1 MIFPKSMEGRY
12 CTFLLQGI
20 PACEVKVRHVLADE
34 IVATYQDDAEVH
46 INPVMLVA
54 WWPDPKR
61 ESKSTK
67 LKEAHKARKALKA
80 SQSLVD
86 DTLPS
91 EATTIL
97 TDPKDVS
104 DHHKTKPQVKRKG

>member
-54 WWPDPKR
+54 WWPDTGRELRHERAIKAGKAKAAKKTLEVPKN
-61 ESKSTK
+61 ETS
-67 LKEAHKARKALKA
+67 E
-80 SQSLVD
+80 
-86 DTLPS
+86 S
-91 EATTIL
+91 EATITPNA
-97 TDPKDVS
+97 PKDVS
-104 DHHKTKPQVKRKG
+104 GASKTRLQVKHKG